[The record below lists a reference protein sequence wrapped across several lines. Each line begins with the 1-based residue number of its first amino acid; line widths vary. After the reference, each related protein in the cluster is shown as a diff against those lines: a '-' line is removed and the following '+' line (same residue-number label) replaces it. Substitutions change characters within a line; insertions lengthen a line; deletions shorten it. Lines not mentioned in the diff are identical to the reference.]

1 MLNAN
6 EKDIQ
11 QLLLNSENPLIA
23 KIAGDCIMLEED
35 KLARELKAYPYEGKD
50 PNYEKQH
57 IEEVKDI
64 FVGRVADNVSDV
76 INEYKSLIVKDK
88 IKKLEKDFS
97 DAFNAGDLSKAEQI
111 KSDMNYYNDIISFL
125 SHSEDE

>member
-1 MLNAN
+1 
-6 EKDIQ
+6 
-11 QLLLNSENPLIA
+11 
-23 KIAGDCIMLEED
+23 MLEED

-88 IKKLEKDFS
+88 IKILEKDFS